1 MINISKILTYLT
13 LLLILIYGS
22 VGCTPAP
29 VFTSGRSTITKS
41 SHKNSINKE
50 VQEFRKGQILEG
62 EASYYGPKFHGRLT
76 ANGETYDQNGIS
88 CAHKTLPFNTI
99 LRVTL
104 LSNGKS
110 IDVRVNDRG
119 PYKKGRIIDLSLGA
133 AKRIG
138 MVEQGTG
145 SVRAQIIKLGSE

>member
-1 MINISKILTYLT
+1 MIRFAKTLTYIS

-22 VGCTPAP
+22 IGCTPAP

-41 SHKNSINKE
+41 THSRNSQKE
-50 VQEFRKGQILEG
+50 TKDFRKGQILEG

-104 LSNGKS
+104 LSNGNS

-145 SVRAQIIKLGSE
+145 RVRAQIIKLGSE